1 MTGRGR
7 GSGLILFAA
16 VALASMALLAPSEA
30 AAATVVNGNFETG
43 SLKGWHAHRATGF
56 GDWFAYKGTEAPFSG
71 KQFAEPVQEPPQGTY
86 AAITDEVDPDSLILY
101 QDIALEPEATHRLS
115 LTVYYNSYEP
125 ISIPS
130 PDTLSV
136 DSEVLAGQANQQ
148 YRIDVMK
155 PEAPLESLNPA
166 DILATVFQT
175 VPGDPEEL
183 KPTRL
188 SANLTPFAGQTVRLR
203 IANTSHKQ
211 TFNAGIDDV
220 SIASSGPGVAKKGGG
235 SNKSGGSFARLS
247 FGKVKLNSANGTAT
261 LPVRVAGAGQLKA
274 RGKFGKQIKPAHAKV
289 GAAGTATLRLKPTP
303 SALETLKRKH
313 KLRVKVAVT
322 YNPAA
327 GSTETA
333 TVPVTLKLKTGP
345 RPGR

>member
-1 MTGRGR
+1 M
-7 GSGLILFAA
+7 AA
-16 VALASMALLAPSEA
+16 S
-30 AAATVVNGNFETG
+30 VVNGNFETG
-43 SLKGWHAHRATGF
+43 TLKGWHAYRATGF

-86 AAITDEVDPDSLILY
+86 AAITDEVDPDTLVLY
-101 QDIALEPEATHRLS
+101 QDVALEPEATHRLS
-115 LTVYYNSYEP
+115 ITAYYNSYEP
-125 ISIPS
+125 ISIPT

-188 SANLTPFAGQTVRLR
+188 TANLTPFAGQTMRLR
-203 IANTSHKQ
+203 IANTSHKK

-220 SIASSGPGVAKKGGG
+220 AIASSGPGAAKKGSGG
-235 SNKSGGSFARLS
+235 SNKSGGAAARLS

-261 LPVRVAGAGQLKA
+261 LPVRVAGAGRLKA
-274 RGKFGKQIKPAHAKV
+274 KGKSGKQIKPASGKV
-289 GAAGTATLRLKPTP
+289 GAAGTATLRLKPTSP
-303 SALETLKRKH
+303 ALETLQRKH

-322 YNPAA
+322 YNPASGA
-327 GSTETA
+327 TETA
-333 TVPVTLKLKTGP
+333 TVPVTLKLKAGP

>member
-1 MTGRGR
+1 MGSWSGGGR
-7 GSGLILFAA
+7 LTLFA
-16 VALASMALLAPSEA
+16 VGVLTSVALLAPSGATA
-30 AAATVVNGNFETG
+30 ANVVNGNFETG
-43 SLKGWHAHRATGF
+43 SLKGWHSHRATGF

-86 AAITDEVDPDSLILY
+86 AATTDEVDPDTLILY
-101 QDIALEPEATHRLS
+101 QDVALEPGASHKLS

-166 DILATVFQT
+166 DILLTVFQT
-175 VPGDPEEL
+175 EPGDSEEM
-183 KPTRL
+183 KPKTL
-188 SANLTPFAGQTVRLR
+188 TDDLTPFAGQTVRLR
-203 IANTSHKQ
+203 IANTSHKE

-220 SIASSGPGVAKKGGG
+220 SISSSGGPGKSKQGGG
-235 SNKSGGSFARLS
+235 SKSGSSAHLS
-247 FGKVKLNSANGTAT
+247 FGKIKLNNANGTAT
-261 LPVRVAGAGQLKA
+261 VPVRVAGSGQLKA
-274 RGKFGKQIKPAHAKV
+274 EGKPAKQIKPASVKV
-289 GAAGTATLRLKPTP
+289 GAAGTATLRLKPTS
-303 SALETLKRKH
+303 SALKTLKRKH

-322 YNPAA
+322 YDPVS

-333 TVPVTLKLKTGP
+333 TVPTTLKLKVNSH
-345 RPGR
+345 RR

>member
-16 VALASMALLAPSEA
+16 VALALLAPGGA
-30 AAATVVNGNFETG
+30 VAATVVNGNFETG
-43 SLKGWHAHRATGF
+43 TLKGWHAYRATGF

-86 AAITDEVDPDSLILY
+86 AAITDEVDPDTLVLY
-101 QDIALEPEATHRLS
+101 QDVALEPEATHRLS

-125 ISIPS
+125 ISIPT

-188 SANLTPFAGQTVRLR
+188 TANLTPFAGQTVRLR
-203 IANTSHKQ
+203 IANTSHTK

-235 SNKSGGSFARLS
+235 GSGKPGGSSARLS

-261 LPVRVAGAGQLKA
+261 LPVRVAGAGRLKA
-274 RGKFGKQIKPAHAKV
+274 KGKPGKQIEPASAKV
-289 GAAGTATLRLKPTP
+289 GAAGTATLRLKPTS
-303 SALETLKRKH
+303 SALETLRRKH
-313 KLRVKVAVT
+313 KLRVKVAVS
-322 YNPAA
+322 YNPAG

-333 TVPVTLKLKTGP
+333 TVPVTLKLKAGP
-345 RPGR
+345 PPGR